1 MSRAVAWSV
10 DDMAPDALDL
20 AQMAADRAGKSLNDW
35 LHHVIADQ
43 AEAMGVTANEIDH
56 NARLEAVA
64 AKLARLTSSGQ
75 SGRPKVALRTG
86 ERPPVAQRRA
96 ASEFR
101 RQGDIDDLHGRV
113 EQASAD
119 FASLRASA
127 SRRKAQ
133 LDSDSADRDRYA
145 DATNAARND
154 EVINEA
160 IAQFERRT
168 RDSQKKATSALST
181 VAEWIEINEARR
193 ENDRSAIENVAK
205 RLEVIQNHVAN
216 QDSHAQSGTRDVLE
230 RVSQRLQDI
239 EEQVAGVTEQSQQKP
254 VRLALARLEGRLEAL
269 AKKPVPEVEDSLRA
283 LDRKLEAKL
292 DAINN
297 HLDAKVNNLA
307 QTLTSKLA
315 LGMAPVPRAPEN
327 LRPRSS
333 EGHKSV
339 NEAIAAIGRRQRD
352 LDNIQ
357 PPAAPAKAS
366 ATSDIDRRLE
376 AIAARLESATLQV
389 QNPAPVAVDA
399 QSPALVGLHGE
410 ISKLSTRL
418 DEMRAEGARREEKQ
432 IHLAATALASAEQ
445 AKSEAKSQIK
455 PVALDPQLGQLRE
468 QIANMANS
476 LGQLASRA
484 SVSTLEDSLRDLG
497 QRIEASRG
505 AGAQE
510 NLLAPVEQLAGELR
524 TALRDLDPTR
534 TLDVLH
540 NEIVSLN
547 QKVESISRR
556 GIDAESFLS
565 IQRQTAEI
573 RELLAAAAAKPLPVD
588 NIERQIAALSERIDK
603 ITSPAQML
611 NFGRAAKPDMT
622 GVAADIRGMIDRAL
636 PQTALQTIE
645 DRLAQLDQKIAAAMN
660 QGQDNSQLADIA
672 LRMEALQRSFVAP
685 QPTLQ
690 AGTQGGPSNEVLASI
705 GTRLDQLDHRLSDVI
720 EQGRGPEH
728 LLELSQRVQDMQAS
742 LNETPHTTQIDLAPF
757 EGMLRDLSQKMESS
771 RPVAP
776 QEAPLQAIEALLQD
790 FATRIEARPPVE
802 AGEEP
807 WKALEPHLNQILEKL
822 NQSDNGLSTLVSNSN
837 SQFEKL
843 SHRID
848 DVQIAV
854 AHQLEQVRVSK
865 AGSQSP
871 EVSGLVEMMR
881 TLNEKIDIVRDSSP
895 SPQAMGEMLQT
906 LAQKMDAARAPA
918 ATAEA
923 IRALEVQIQRIAQQL
938 EKSDHNQD
946 ALAGLEQT
954 VNELL
959 AQIENGQFAS
969 LNAAEAAAR
978 AAAQDALREALRTQG
993 SAADPAMLREID
1005 ELRELQQDADKR
1017 NNVTLHILHETLEK
1031 IVDRLTSLEVDTHHP
1046 ATTLMSPEAASV
1058 SATQGMSADAIQPA
1072 RLQEFGSALGNASQP
1087 LPQAGE
1093 IKTPLR
1099 ANAAPQPKPAPAA
1112 TPEDFDDEDF
1122 LIEPGK
1128 GNEASKDTSK
1138 AADAVTANVAAP
1150 AITRADAI
1158 LPVEDT
1164 VAEAGPRASRKDFI
1178 AAARRAAQVAAIESV
1193 AATPTK
1199 GAKRA
1204 AKLEAKLEAKAALPG
1219 DGKASVSMLHSF
1231 QQYSNS
1237 RRKPILLTL
1246 SALALLIGA
1255 LRIFPAFMHHTMSA
1269 DPGRVAPITMKPS
1282 IPQSALPPT
1291 GASQSQSN
1299 AGATANPVTPANPVT
1314 SGSMNAA
1321 APKLPGKSARL
1332 EGVDLT
1338 PTGTISPAGAM
1349 QLPPSMDGDNKKVG
1363 TKLANLASAGNAAA
1377 QYTLAMHIVRGDD
1390 HTGNSTI
1397 AAQWL
1402 ERAAASGLVPAQYQL
1417 GVFNEKGIGVKRNM
1431 DKAKS
1436 LYQQAAQKGN
1446 VQAMY
1451 NLAVLTAEGSNGKPD
1466 YADAAIWFRKAA
1478 ERGVRDA
1485 QYNLAI
1491 LYARGLGVHHDPV
1504 ESYVWFDIAARQ
1516 GDKDSAKNRDEI
1528 ASHLDSRQ
1536 LATAKKQ
1543 ASEFTTIP
1551 VNSVVNKVSE
1561 PASI

>member
-35 LHHVIADQ
+35 LHLVIADQ

-75 SGRPKVALRTG
+75 SARPKVPLRTG
-86 ERPPVAQRRA
+86 ERPPVAPRRA

-101 RQGDIDDLHGRV
+101 RQGDIEDLHGRV

-119 FASLRASA
+119 FANLRASA
-127 SRRKAQ
+127 GRRKAQ
-133 LDSDSADRDRYA
+133 LDSEDADRFA
-145 DATNAARND
+145 DAGKTARND
-154 EVINEA
+154 DVLNEA

-216 QDSHAQSGTRDVLE
+216 QDSQAQSGTRDVLE
-230 RVSQRLQDI
+230 RVSKRLQDI

-269 AKKPVPEVEDSLRA
+269 AQKPVPEVEDSLRA

-315 LGMAPVPRAPEN
+315 LGMAPAPRATEN
-327 LRPRSS
+327 LRARSS
-333 EGHKSV
+333 DAHKSV
-339 NEAIAAIGRRQRD
+339 SDAIAAIGRRQRD

-357 PPAAPAKAS
+357 APIAPAKAS

-376 AIAARLESATLQV
+376 AIAARLESATQQV
-389 QNPAPVAVDA
+389 QNPAPITVDA
-399 QSPALVGLHGE
+399 QSPALIGLHGE

-418 DEMRAEGARREEKQ
+418 DEMRSEGARREEKQ
-432 IHLAATALASAEQ
+432 IQLAATAMASAEQ
-445 AKSEAKSQIK
+445 AKVQAQSQVK
-455 PVALDPQLGQLRE
+455 PVALDPQLGQLRD

-524 TALRDLDPTR
+524 AALRDLDPTR

-573 RELLAAAAAKPLPVD
+573 RELLAAAAARPLPVD

-645 DRLAQLDQKIAAAMN
+645 DKIAQLDQKIAAAMN
-660 QGQDNSQLADIA
+660 NGQDNSQLADIA

-685 QPTLQ
+685 QPIVQ
-690 AGTQGGPSNEVLASI
+690 AVSQSGPSNEVLASI
-705 GTRLDQLDHRLSDVI
+705 GDRLDQLDHRLSDVI

-742 LNETPHTTQIDLAPF
+742 LNETPRAAPIDLAPF
-757 EGMLRDLSQKMESS
+757 ESMLRDLSQKMESS

-776 QEAPLQAIEALLQD
+776 QEPPLQAIEALLQN
-790 FATRIEARPPVE
+790 FATRMEARPQVD
-802 AGEEP
+802 AGEGP
-807 WKALEPHLNQILEKL
+807 LKALEPHLNQILEKL
-822 NQSDNGLSTLVSNSN
+822 NQSDNGLSALVSNSN
-837 SQFEKL
+837 NQFEKL

-865 AGSQSP
+865 AASQSP

-881 TLNEKIDIVRDSSP
+881 TLNEKVDIVRDSSA
-895 SPQAMGEMLQT
+895 SPQAIGEMLQT

-923 IRALEVQIQRIAQQL
+923 IQALEVQIQRIAQQL

-946 ALAGLEQT
+946 ALAGLEHT

-959 AQIENGQFAS
+959 AQIESGQFAS

-978 AAAQDALREALRTQG
+978 AAAQEALREALRTQG

-1017 NNVTLHILHETLEK
+1017 NNITLHILHETLEK

-1046 ATTLMSPEAASV
+1046 AAAPV
-1058 SATQGMSADAIQPA
+1058 SAMQASMSEERDQQSGAQ
-1072 RLQEFGSALGNASQP
+1072 QFESALDNAKQL

-1093 IKTPLR
+1093 IKAPLR
-1099 ANAAPQPKPAPAA
+1099 PIGASQAKPTPAA

-1128 GNEASKDTSK
+1128 GNDASKSAG
-1138 AADAVTANVAAP
+1138 AATANVAAP
-1150 AITRADAI
+1150 AVTRADAF
-1158 LPVEDT
+1158 LPVDD
-1164 VAEAGPRASRKDFI
+1164 VAAEAGPHASRKDFI
-1178 AAARRAAQVAAIESV
+1178 AAARRAAQVAAIESA

-1204 AKLEAKLEAKAALPG
+1204 AKLEAKREAKTVLSG
-1219 DGKASVSMLHSF
+1219 DGKASFNLLSSF
-1231 QQYSNS
+1231 QHYSNS

-1255 LRIFPAFMHHTMSA
+1255 LRILPAFMHHTMSV
-1269 DPGRVAPITMKPS
+1269 DPGRVAPITMKPAIS
-1282 IPQSALPPT
+1282 PSALPPT
-1291 GASQSQSN
+1291 GARQPESDT
-1299 AGATANPVTPANPVT
+1299 GAAAKPSASDKPVMP
-1314 SGSMNAA
+1314 GSTDAV
-1321 APKLPGKSARL
+1321 APKLPGKSAKL

-1349 QLPPSMDGDNKKVG
+1349 QLPPSVDGDNKKAG
-1363 TKLANLASAGNAAA
+1363 SKLANLASAGNAAA
-1377 QYTLAMHIVRGDD
+1377 QYAVAMRIVRGEDPS
-1390 HTGNSTI
+1390 GNSVI

-1402 ERAAASGLVPAQYQL
+1402 ERAAAGGLVPAQYQL

-1431 DKAKS
+1431 EKAKS

-1446 VQAMY
+1446 IQAMY

-1491 LYARGLGVHHDPV
+1491 LYARGLGVRHDPV

-1536 LATAKKQ
+1536 LANAKKQ
-1543 ASEFTTIP
+1543 SSEFSVIP
-1551 VNSVVNKVSE
+1551 ANPAVNKVNE